1 MTEAAPTPAA
11 LPPHVLERADV
22 RSAIANHDF
31 GEVFRLARL
40 HGQISYAKI
49 AEAVGYKRE
58 HIGKMARPGTDG
70 KGVRPRIT
78 QYYKILEVVDG
89 LRIPGHLAGLA
100 PRPWELERRATA
112 SQPFDPSTLLAHG
125 GAGLWDVA
133 ELLRRTEMSNIN
145 SAALESIEQGIDQLA
160 RAYPYADADHLHRR
174 TRNGL
179 QYVTKQL
186 EGRMTLRQHKEL
198 LVDAGWLFLLN
209 ACVQY
214 DRGQREAAN
223 LSKTAALRIGEETGH
238 GEIKAWAWEIEA
250 WFALTQSRWQDMLDA
265 VEAGHSADQAHS
277 VGVQLYAHK
286 ARAAARMGDGRLVR
300 DSLDAG
306 RARLDRLP
314 RPDHPEHHFIIDP
327 DKWDFYEMDA
337 YRLLGDDE
345 RAATHAQSVIQISAG
360 PDGTEI
366 SPMRAAEARLTL
378 GVTAARSGEIEEAV
392 SMGSTALDADRKSL
406 PSLLLVANELDNEL
420 RSRYPR
426 ETATQDFH
434 ERILSIARGVATPE
448 LPSESSRPDVESAP
462 SEWAP
467 WPGHCAQYVCPC
479 TLRTATKRA

>member
-40 HGQISYAKI
+40 HGKVSYAKI

-58 HIGKMARPGTDG
+58 HIGKMARPETDG

-78 QYYKILEVVDG
+78 QHRKILEVVDG

-100 PRPWELERRATA
+100 PRPWEVARGARISVSE
-112 SQPFDPSTLLAHG
+112 DPSTLLTQG
-125 GAGLWDVA
+125 GAGLWDVP
-133 ELLRRTEMSNIN
+133 ELLRRTEMSSIN

-160 RAYPYADADHLHRR
+160 RAYPYADANYLHER

-186 EGRMTLRQHKEL
+186 EGRMTLRQHREL

-223 LSKTAALRIGEETGH
+223 LSKAAALRIGDEAGH
-238 GEIKAWAWEIEA
+238 GEIMAWAWEIEA

-265 VEAGHSADQAHS
+265 VEAGHVADQTHS

-286 ARAAARMGDGRLVR
+286 ARAAARMGDARLVR

-345 RAATHAQSVIQISAG
+345 RAATHARSVIRISTG

-366 SPMRAAEARLTL
+366 SPMRSAEARLTL
-378 GVTAARSGEIEEAV
+378 AVTAARTGDIDEAV
-392 SMGSTALDADRKSL
+392 GMGTMALAADRKSL
-406 PSLLLVANELDNEL
+406 PSLLLVADELDREL

-426 ETATQDFH
+426 EPASRDFH
-434 ERILSIARGVATPE
+434 ERITTVKQGAAKAD
-448 LPSESSRPDVESAP
+448 LPF
-462 SEWAP
+462 
-467 WPGHCAQYVCPC
+467 
-479 TLRTATKRA
+479 

>member
-1 MTEAAPTPAA
+1 MAQAAPTPAA

-22 RSAIANHDF
+22 RSAIVSHDF

-40 HGQISYAKI
+40 HGEISYAKI

-58 HIGKMARPGTDG
+58 HIGKMARPEADG
-70 KGVRPRIT
+70 KGARPRIT
-78 QYYKILEVVDG
+78 QHHKILEVVDG

-100 PRPWELERRATA
+100 PRPWERDQRDGT
-112 SQPFDPSTLLAHG
+112 SQPDDPSALLAHG

-133 ELLRRTEMSNIN
+133 ELLRRTEMSDIN

-160 RAYPYADADHLHRR
+160 RAYPYVDADCLHQRI
-174 TRNGL
+174 RNGL

-186 EGRMTLRQHKEL
+186 EGRMTLRQHREL

-223 LSKTAALRIGEETGH
+223 LSKAAALRIGDDAEH
-238 GEIKAWAWEIEA
+238 GEIKAWAWEIEG
-250 WFALTQSRWQDMLDA
+250 WFALTQCRWQDTLDA
-265 VEAGHSADQAHS
+265 VEAGHAADQTHS

-286 ARAAARMGDGRLVR
+286 ARAAARMGDARMVR
-300 DSLDAG
+300 DALDAG

-314 RPDHPEHHFIIDP
+314 RPDHPEHHFIVDP

-345 RAATHAQSVIQISAG
+345 RAAAHARSVIRISAG
-360 PDGTEI
+360 PDGTEV

-378 GVTAARSGEIEEAV
+378 GLAAARTGEMEEAV
-392 SMGSTALDADRKSL
+392 DMGNTALEAGRKSL
-406 PSLLLVANELDNEL
+406 PSLLLIANELDKEL

-426 ETATQDFH
+426 EVATRELH
-434 ERILSIARGVATPE
+434 ERILAVGRDASKAG
-448 LPSESSRPDVESAP
+448 LPF
-462 SEWAP
+462 
-467 WPGHCAQYVCPC
+467 
-479 TLRTATKRA
+479 

>member
-1 MTEAAPTPAA
+1 MTGAAPTPAA

-22 RSAIANHDF
+22 RSAITNHDF
-31 GEVFRLARL
+31 GEVFRLAKL
-40 HGQISYAKI
+40 HGNISYAKI
-49 AEAVGYKRE
+49 AKAVGYKRE
-58 HIGKMARPGTDG
+58 HIGKMARPETEG

-78 QYYKILEVVDG
+78 QFHKILEVVDG
-89 LRIPGHLAGLA
+89 LRIPGHLAGLT
-100 PRPWELERRATA
+100 PRPWELEKSAAT
-112 SQPFDPSTLLAHG
+112 SPTDDPSTLIAQG
-125 GAGLWDVA
+125 GAGLWDIA
-133 ELLRRTEMSNIN
+133 EMLKRAEMSNIN
-145 SAALESIEQGIDQLA
+145 SAALESIEHGINQLA
-160 RAYPYADADHLHRR
+160 RAYPYADADYLHER

-186 EGRMTLRQHKEL
+186 EGRMTLRQHQEL
-198 LVDAGWLFLLN
+198 LVDTGWLFLLN

-223 LSKTAALRIGEETGH
+223 LSKAAALRIGEETGH

-250 WFALTQSRWQDMLDA
+250 WFALTQSRWQDMLAA
-265 VEAGHSADQAHS
+265 VEAGHVADQTHS

-300 DSLDAG
+300 ESLDAG

-345 RAATHAQSVIQISAG
+345 RAAAHARSVIRISTG
-360 PDGTEI
+360 PDGTEV

-378 GVTAARSGEIEEAV
+378 GVAAARTGDVEEAIE
-392 SMGSTALDADRKSL
+392 MGTTALGADRKSL
-406 PSLLLVANELDNEL
+406 PSLLLVADELDKEL
-420 RSRYPR
+420 RARYPR
-426 ETATQDFH
+426 EAATRDFH
-434 ERILSIARGVATPE
+434 ERISTIKHGA
-448 LPSESSRPDVESAP
+448 SRPVLP
-462 SEWAP
+462 F
-467 WPGHCAQYVCPC
+467 
-479 TLRTATKRA
+479 

>member
-11 LPPHVLERADV
+11 LPPHVVERADV
-22 RSAIANHDF
+22 RAAIANHDF

-40 HGQISYAKI
+40 HGKISYAKI
-49 AEAVGYKRE
+49 AEAIGYKRE
-58 HIGKMARPGTDG
+58 HVGKMARPETDG
-70 KGVRPRIT
+70 KGARPRIT
-78 QYYKILEVVDG
+78 QHRKILEVVDG
-89 LRIPGHLAGLA
+89 LRIPGHLAGLT
-100 PRPWELERRATA
+100 PRPWELERSAND
-112 SQPFDPSTLLAHG
+112 SPSEDPSTLLARG

-133 ELLRRTEMSNIN
+133 ELLRRTEMSDVNG
-145 SAALESIEQGIDQLA
+145 AALESIEQGIDQLA
-160 RAYPYADADHLHRR
+160 RAYPYADADHLHKR
-174 TRNGL
+174 TRSGL

-186 EGRMTLRQHKEL
+186 EGRMTLRQHREL

-223 LSKTAALRIGEETGH
+223 LSKAAALRIGDEAGH

-250 WFALTQSRWQDMLDA
+250 WFALTQSRWQDMIDA
-265 VEAGHSADQAHS
+265 VEAGHAADQTHS

-286 ARAAARMGDGRLVR
+286 ARAAARMGDARLVR

-345 RAATHAQSVIQISAG
+345 RAAKHAQSVIRISTG

-378 GVTAARSGEIEEAV
+378 GVSAARSGDIEQAV
-392 SMGSTALDADRKSL
+392 GMGTAALEADRKSL
-406 PSLLLVANELDNEL
+406 PSLLLVANELDQEL
-420 RSRYPR
+420 RARYPR
-426 ETATQDFH
+426 EIASREFH
-434 ERILSIARGVATPE
+434 ERILNITRGQASLE
-448 LPSESSRPDVESAP
+448 LPF
-462 SEWAP
+462 
-467 WPGHCAQYVCPC
+467 
-479 TLRTATKRA
+479 

>member
-1 MTEAAPTPAA
+1 MAEVAPTPAA

-40 HGQISYAKI
+40 HGKISYAKI

-58 HIGKMARPGTDG
+58 HIGKMAKDETEG

-78 QYYKILEVVDG
+78 QYRKILEVVDG
-89 LRIPGHLAGLA
+89 LRIPGHLAGLS
-100 PRPWELERRATA
+100 PRPWELEQRANT
-112 SQPFDPSTLLAHG
+112 SQPEDPSTLLAEG
-125 GAGLWDVA
+125 GAGLWDIA
-133 ELLRRTEMSNIN
+133 ELLRRTEMSSIN

-160 RAYPYADADHLHRR
+160 RAYPYADADHLHQR

-186 EGRMTLRQHKEL
+186 ESRMTLRQHREL
-198 LVDAGWLFLLN
+198 LVNAGWLFLLN

-223 LSKTAALRIGEETGH
+223 LSKAAALRIGEEAGH

-250 WFALTQSRWQDMLDA
+250 WFALTQSRWSDMLTA
-265 VEAGHSADQAHS
+265 VEAGHVADQTHS

-286 ARAAARMGDGRLVR
+286 ARAAARMGDARLVR

-306 RARLDRLP
+306 RARLDRLA

-345 RAATHAQSVIQISAG
+345 RAAVHARSVIRISTG

-378 GVTAARSGEIEEAV
+378 GVGAARNGEIEEAV
-392 SMGSTALDADRKSL
+392 GMGTAALAADRKSL

-420 RSRYPR
+420 RSRFPR
-426 ETATQDFH
+426 EASTRDFH
-434 ERILSIARGVATPE
+434 ERILTITRGASTPE
-448 LPSESSRPDVESAP
+448 LPF
-462 SEWAP
+462 
-467 WPGHCAQYVCPC
+467 
-479 TLRTATKRA
+479 

>member
-1 MTEAAPTPAA
+1 MTEVAPTPAA
-11 LPPHVLERADV
+11 LPPHVVERADV
-22 RSAIANHDF
+22 RAAIAAHDF
-31 GEVFRLARL
+31 GEVFRLARQ
-40 HGQISYAKI
+40 HGKISYAKI

-58 HIGKMARPGTDG
+58 HIGKMARPEIDG
-70 KGVRPRIT
+70 KGARPRVT
-78 QYYKILEVVDG
+78 QHRKILEVVDA
-89 LRIPGHLAGLA
+89 LRIPGHLAGLT
-100 PRPWELERRATA
+100 PRPWELERSSNA
-112 SQPFDPSTLLAHG
+112 SPSVDPSTLLARG

-133 ELLRRTEMSNIN
+133 ELLRRTEMSDIN

-160 RAYPYADADHLHRR
+160 RAYPYADADHLHAR

-186 EGRMTLRQHKEL
+186 EGRMTLRQHGEL

-214 DRGQREAAN
+214 DRGQREAAD
-223 LSKTAALRIGEETGH
+223 LSKAAALRIGDEAGH

-250 WFALTQSRWQDMLDA
+250 WFALTQSRWQDMIDA
-265 VEAGHSADQAHS
+265 VEAGHAADQTHS

-286 ARAAARMGDGRLVR
+286 ARAAARMGDARLVR

-345 RAATHAQSVIQISAG
+345 RAAKHARSVIRISTG

-378 GVTAARSGEIEEAV
+378 GVSAARMGDIEQAV
-392 SMGSTALDADRKSL
+392 GMGAAALEADRKSL
-406 PSLLLVANELDNEL
+406 PSLLLVANELDKEL

-426 ETATQDFH
+426 EAASRDFH
-434 ERILSIARGVATPE
+434 ERILTITRGQASPE
-448 LPSESSRPDVESAP
+448 LPF
-462 SEWAP
+462 
-467 WPGHCAQYVCPC
+467 
-479 TLRTATKRA
+479 

>member
-1 MTEAAPTPAA
+1 M
-11 LPPHVLERADV
+11 RA
-22 RSAIANHDF
+22 AIANHDF
-31 GEVFRLARL
+31 GEVFRLAKL
-40 HGQISYAKI
+40 HGNVSFAKI

-58 HIGKMARPGTDG
+58 HIGKMARPETNGT
-70 KGVRPRIT
+70 GVRPRIT
-78 QYYKILEVVDG
+78 QHFKILEVVDG

-100 PRPWELERRATA
+100 PRPWELERA
-112 SQPFDPSTLLAHG
+112 SDDSQAEDPSTLLAQG

-133 ELLRRTEMSNIN
+133 ELLRRTEMSSIN
-145 SAALESIEQGIDQLA
+145 SAALESIEQGIDQLS
-160 RAYPYADADHLHRR
+160 RAYPYADADYLHER

-186 EGRMTLRQHKEL
+186 EGRMTLRQHREL

-223 LSKTAALRIGEETGH
+223 LSKAAALRIGDEAGH

-250 WFALTQSRWQDMLDA
+250 WFALTQCRWGDMVTA
-265 VEAGHSADQAHS
+265 VEAGHAADQTHS

-286 ARAAARMGDGRLVR
+286 ARAAARMGDARLVR

-306 RARLDRLP
+306 RARLERLP

-345 RAATHAQSVIQISAG
+345 RAATHARSVIRISTG

-378 GVTAARSGEIEEAV
+378 GVAAARTGEVDEAV
-392 SMGSTALDADRKSL
+392 GMGAAALEANRKSL
-406 PSLLLVANELDNEL
+406 PSLLLVADELDREL
-420 RSRYPR
+420 RARYPR
-426 ETATQDFH
+426 EAAARDFH
-434 ERILSIARGVATPE
+434 EQIMTIRRGAAGPE
-448 LPSESSRPDVESAP
+448 LPF
-462 SEWAP
+462 
-467 WPGHCAQYVCPC
+467 
-479 TLRTATKRA
+479 

>member
-1 MTEAAPTPAA
+1 MAGVAPTPAA

-22 RSAIANHDF
+22 RAAIAHHDF
-31 GEVFRLARL
+31 GEVFRLAKI
-40 HGQISYAKI
+40 HGGISYAKI

-58 HIGKMARPGTDG
+58 HIGKMARPETDG
-70 KGVRPRIT
+70 TGVRPRIT
-78 QYYKILEVVDG
+78 QHFKILEVVDG

-100 PRPWELERRATA
+100 PRPWEWERSPDT
-112 SQPFDPSTLLAHG
+112 SQADDPSTLLAQG

-133 ELLRRTEMSNIN
+133 ELLRRTEMSHIN
-145 SAALESIEQGIDQLA
+145 DAALESIEQGIDQLA
-160 RAYPYADADHLHRR
+160 RAYPHADADYLHER

-179 QYVTKQL
+179 QYVTQQL
-186 EGRMTLRQHKEL
+186 ERRMTLRQHRKL

-223 LSKTAALRIGEETGH
+223 LSKAAALRIGDEAGH

-250 WFALTQSRWQDMLDA
+250 WFALTQCRWDDMLTA
-265 VEAGHSADQAHS
+265 VEAGHAADQTHS

-286 ARAAARMGDGRLVR
+286 ARAAARTGDARLVR

-306 RARLDRLP
+306 RARLERLP
-314 RPDHPEHHFIIDP
+314 DPDHPEHHFIIDP

-345 RAATHAQSVIQISAG
+345 RAATHARAVIRISTG

-378 GVTAARSGEIEEAV
+378 GVAAARTGEIEEAV
-392 SMGSTALDADRKSL
+392 EMGAAALEANRKSL
-406 PSLLLVANELDNEL
+406 PSLLLVADELDKEL

-426 ETATQDFH
+426 EAATRDFH
-434 ERILSIARGVATPE
+434 EQVTAIKRGTAAPA
-448 LPSESSRPDVESAP
+448 LPF
-462 SEWAP
+462 
-467 WPGHCAQYVCPC
+467 
-479 TLRTATKRA
+479 

>member
-1 MTEAAPTPAA
+1 
-11 LPPHVLERADV
+11 V

-31 GEVFRLARL
+31 GEVFRLAKI
-40 HGQISYAKI
+40 HGNISYAKI
-49 AEAVGYKRE
+49 AEAVAYKRE
-58 HIGKMARPGTDG
+58 HIGKMARPETDG

-78 QYYKILEVVDG
+78 QFHKILEVVDG

-100 PRPWELERRATA
+100 PRPWELEKPVRTT
-112 SQPFDPSTLLAHG
+112 QPEDPSTLIAQG
-125 GAGLWDVA
+125 GAGLWDIA
-133 ELLRRTEMSNIN
+133 EMLRRTEMSSIN
-145 SAALESIEQGIDQLA
+145 SAALESIEEGIDQLA
-160 RAYPYADADHLHRR
+160 RAYPYANADRLHER

-186 EGRMTLRQHKEL
+186 EGRMTLRQHREL

-223 LSKTAALRIGEETGH
+223 LSKAAALRIGEEAGH

-250 WFALTQSRWQDMLDA
+250 WFALTQSRWQDMLEA
-265 VEAGHSADQAHS
+265 VEAGHMADQTHS

-300 DSLDAG
+300 ESLDAG

-345 RAATHAQSVIQISAG
+345 RAAAHARSVVKISTG

-378 GVTAARSGEIEEAV
+378 GVAAARTGDIEEAIG
-392 SMGSTALDADRKSL
+392 MGTTALKADRKSL
-406 PSLLLVANELDNEL
+406 PSLLLVADELDKEL

-426 ETATQDFH
+426 EAATRDFH
-434 ERILSIARGVATPE
+434 EQITTIKRGAASPE
-448 LPSESSRPDVESAP
+448 LPF
-462 SEWAP
+462 
-467 WPGHCAQYVCPC
+467 
-479 TLRTATKRA
+479 

>member
-1 MTEAAPTPAA
+1 MTEAPPTPAA
-11 LPPHVLERADV
+11 LPPNVLERADV
-22 RSAIANHDF
+22 RSAIASHDF

-40 HGQISYAKI
+40 HGKVSYAKI
-49 AEAVGYKRE
+49 AEAIGYKRE
-58 HIGKMARPGTDG
+58 HIGKMARPELDG

-78 QYYKILEVVDG
+78 QHRKILEVVDG

-100 PRPWELERRATA
+100 PRPWELERSATIYV
-112 SQPFDPSTLLAHG
+112 PEDPSALLAQG

-133 ELLRRTEMSNIN
+133 ELLRRTEMSSIN

-160 RAYPYADADHLHRR
+160 RAYPYADADHLHQR
-174 TRNGL
+174 TRTGL

-186 EGRMTLRQHKEL
+186 EGRMTLRQHREL

-223 LSKTAALRIGEETGH
+223 LSKTAALRIAEEAGH

-250 WFALTQSRWQDMLDA
+250 WFALTQCRWQDMLDA
-265 VEAGHSADQAHS
+265 VEAGHIADQTHS

-286 ARAAARMGDGRLVR
+286 ARAAARMGDSRLVR

-345 RAATHAQSVIQISAG
+345 RAAAHARSVIRLSAG
-360 PDGTEI
+360 PDGTET

-378 GVTAARSGEIEEAV
+378 GLSAARTGAIEEAV
-392 SMGSTALDADRKSL
+392 AMGGMALSADRKSL
-406 PSLLLVANELDNEL
+406 PSLLLIAHELDREL
-420 RSRYPR
+420 RCRYPR
-426 ETATQDFH
+426 EAASRDFH
-434 ERILSIARGVATPE
+434 ERVLGVARSATVT
-448 LPSESSRPDVESAP
+448 ESPF
-462 SEWAP
+462 
-467 WPGHCAQYVCPC
+467 
-479 TLRTATKRA
+479 

>member
-1 MTEAAPTPAA
+1 MTTAALTPAA
-11 LPPHVLERADV
+11 LPPHVLERSDV

-31 GEVFRLARL
+31 GEVFRLAKI
-40 HGQISYAKI
+40 HGNVSYAKI

-58 HIGKMARPGTDG
+58 HIGKMARPVTDG

-78 QYYKILEVVDG
+78 QFHKILEVVDG

-100 PRPWELERRATA
+100 PRPWELEQAARTTQ
-112 SQPFDPSTLLAHG
+112 SDDPSTLIAQG
-125 GAGLWDVA
+125 GAGIWDIA
-133 ELLRRTEMSNIN
+133 ETLRRTEMSSIN

-160 RAYPYADADHLHRR
+160 RAYPYADADYLHDR

-186 EGRMTLRQHKEL
+186 EGRMTLRQHREL
-198 LVDAGWLFLLN
+198 LVDTGWLFLLN

-223 LSKTAALRIGEETGH
+223 LSKAAALRIGEEAGH

-250 WFALTQSRWQDMLDA
+250 WFALTQSRWQDMLTA
-265 VEAGHSADQAHS
+265 VEAGHTADQAHS

-286 ARAAARMGDGRLVR
+286 ARAAARMGDARLVR

-314 RPDHPEHHFIIDP
+314 KPDHPEHHFIIDP

-345 RAATHAQSVIQISAG
+345 RAATHARSVIRISTG

-378 GVTAARSGEIEEAV
+378 GVAAARMGEIEEAIG
-392 SMGSTALDADRKSL
+392 MGAKALEADRKSL
-406 PSLLLVANELDNEL
+406 PSLLLVADELDREL
-420 RSRYPR
+420 RARYPR
-426 ETATQDFH
+426 EAATRDFH
-434 ERILSIARGVATPE
+434 EQIMTIKRGAASPE
-448 LPSESSRPDVESAP
+448 LPF
-462 SEWAP
+462 
-467 WPGHCAQYVCPC
+467 
-479 TLRTATKRA
+479 

>member
-40 HGQISYAKI
+40 HGQISFAKI
-49 AEAVGYKRE
+49 AEATGYKRE
-58 HIGKMARPGTDG
+58 HIGKMARPETEG

-78 QYYKILEVVDG
+78 QHYKILEVVDA
-89 LRIPGHLAGLA
+89 LCVPGHLAGLA
-100 PRPWELERRATA
+100 PRPWELTQRTT
-112 SQPFDPSTLLAHG
+112 SSPTDDPSTLITQG

-133 ELLRRTEMSNIN
+133 ELLRRTEMSSIN

-160 RAYPYADADHLHRR
+160 RAYPYADADYLHER

-179 QYVTKQL
+179 HYVTKQL
-186 EGRMTLRQHKEL
+186 EGRMTLRQHREL

-223 LSKTAALRIGEETGH
+223 LSKAAALRIGEDAGH

-265 VEAGHSADQAHS
+265 VEAGHASDQTHS

-286 ARAAARMGDGRLVR
+286 ARAAARMGDARLVR

-314 RPDHPEHHFIIDP
+314 RADHPEHHFIIDP

-345 RAATHAQSVIQISAG
+345 RAATHAQSVIRISTG

-378 GVTAARSGEIEEAV
+378 GVAAARTGEIEEAIG
-392 SMGSTALDADRKSL
+392 MGTKALEADRKSL
-406 PSLLLVANELDNEL
+406 PSLLLVADELDKEL
-420 RSRYPR
+420 RARYPR
-426 ETATQDFH
+426 EAATRDFH
-434 ERILSIARGVATPE
+434 EQVVIIKRGAARSE
-448 LPSESSRPDVESAP
+448 LPF
-462 SEWAP
+462 
-467 WPGHCAQYVCPC
+467 
-479 TLRTATKRA
+479 

>member
-40 HGQISYAKI
+40 HGHISYAKI
-49 AEAVGYKRE
+49 AEATGYKRE
-58 HIGKMARPGTDG
+58 HIGKMARPETQG
-70 KGVRPRIT
+70 KGTRPRVT
-78 QYYKILEVVDG
+78 QYNKVLEVVDG
-89 LRIPGHLAGLA
+89 LRIPGHLAGLT
-100 PRPWELERRATA
+100 PRPWELERRAA
-112 SQPFDPSTLLAHG
+112 PAQSDDPSTLLAQG
-125 GAGLWDVA
+125 GAGLWDIA
-133 ELLRRTEMSNIN
+133 ELLRRTEMSSIN

-160 RAYPYADADHLHRR
+160 RAYPYADADYLHKR
-174 TRNGL
+174 TRSGL

-186 EGRMTLRQHKEL
+186 EGRMTLRQHREL
-198 LVDAGWLFLLN
+198 LVHTGWLFLLN
-209 ACVQY
+209 ACVQH
-214 DRGQREAAN
+214 DRGQLEAAN
-223 LSKTAALRIGEETGH
+223 LSKAAALRIGEEAGH

-250 WFALTQSRWQDMLDA
+250 WFALTQRRWQGMLEA
-265 VEAGHSADQAHS
+265 VEAGHVADQTHS

-286 ARAAARMGDGRLVR
+286 ARAAARMGDNRLVR

-345 RAATHAQSVIQISAG
+345 KAAGHARSVIRISTG

-378 GVTAARSGEIEEAV
+378 GVTAARTGDIEEAV
-392 SMGSTALDADRKSL
+392 GMGNAALEADRKSL
-406 PSLLLVANELDNEL
+406 PSLLLIANELDNEL

-426 ETATQDFH
+426 EMATRDFH
-434 ERILSIARGVATPE
+434 ERILTITKGASEPE
-448 LPSESSRPDVESAP
+448 LPF
-462 SEWAP
+462 
-467 WPGHCAQYVCPC
+467 
-479 TLRTATKRA
+479 